1 MAITDER
8 WCPVLPNTGQLANAI
23 LAIGAAISR
32 QVNFQR
38 QLFIDTWSWVDF
50 DSNHFQPKTI
60 KSIESKQYGL
70 LAFNA
75 NTQHNKI
82 SKAQKASPLE
92 TIVKNPSGHY
102 SLDKNWSRIHLAKQ
116 KKINLPYSR
125 KEMVDSLC
133 AKWNSMRESS
143 PDHNQLSL
151 EQFRDLAR
159 TETDDELFRD
169 CCNSAKKEGI
179 TLSEFM
185 TRYV

>member
-1 MAITDER
+1 
-8 WCPVLPNTGQLANAI
+8 
-23 LAIGAAISR
+23 
-32 QVNFQR
+32 
-38 QLFIDTWSWVDF
+38 
-50 DSNHFQPKTI
+50 
-60 KSIESKQYGL
+60 
-70 LAFNA
+70 
-75 NTQHNKI
+75 
-82 SKAQKASPLE
+82 
-92 TIVKNPSGHY
+92 
-102 SLDKNWSRIHLAKQ
+102 LAKQ
-116 KKINLPYSR
+116 QKINPPYSR

-143 PDHNQLSL
+143 PDHYQLSL

>member
-1 MAITDER
+1 MQLR
-8 WCPVLPNTGQLANAI
+8 NT
-23 LAIGAAISR
+23 
-32 QVNFQR
+32 
-38 QLFIDTWSWVDF
+38 
-50 DSNHFQPKTI
+50 K
-60 KSIESKQYGL
+60 
-70 LAFNA
+70 
-75 NTQHNKI
+75 KI
-82 SKAQKASPLE
+82 SKPKKTSPLE

-102 SLDKNWSRIHLAKQ
+102 SLDKNWSLIHLAKQ
-116 KKINLPYSR
+116 QKINLPYSR

-143 PDHNQLSL
+143 TDRNQLSL